1 MGIIRVIRAP
11 FAPDLLFMFAGDEK
25 NARSVSLVLRKFILV
40 FCLCFAAQDAE
51 FFLHFLIF
59 NVFLFVQPLL
69 AICHVEQWSYVNLI
83 SHRRRVK
90 PTRKQQNHLEKRNL
104 VLKLNM
110 EKVSSSP
117 SAKNH
122 SGALLCFRQR
132 SRITFASFVFF
143 LWKMKI
149 TQF

>member
-25 NARSVSLVLRKFILV
+25 NARSVSLVLRRFILVLCRFILV

-122 SGALLCFRQR
+122 SGAF
-132 SRITFASFVFF
+132 
-143 LWKMKI
+143 
-149 TQF
+149 